1 MSVSLMSAGGSGV
14 SCSESVAET
23 MYSGT
28 PGTNKYSM
36 GSVALM
42 HEAADYI
49 ITKDRRFTNTTGSW
63 VLGGHSCSHTNG
75 VLYFGWIVAARTEQ
89 ALTPD
94 APYQSDITTVKASS
108 GNVIYVKLLG
118 GRYTAQQS
126 IVTTSNGAVNQLP
139 TAWYITIDFSLE
151 TSPGLMGFVNMA
163 DLLLPDA

>member
-1 MSVSLMSAGGSGV
+1 MSAGGSGV

-42 HEAADYI
+42 HDAADYI
-49 ITKDRRFTNTTGSW
+49 TTNDRRFTNATGSW
-63 VLGGHSCSHTNG
+63 VLGGHSCSISNG
-75 VLYFGWIVAARTEQ
+75 VVWHGWVVAARTEQ
-89 ALTPD
+89 ALTPNT
-94 APYQSDITTVKASS
+94 PYQTAITTIKASS
-108 GNVIYVKLLG
+108 GNVIYVKCLG
-118 GRYTAQQS
+118 GRYTGQHS
-126 IVTTSNGAVNQLP
+126 VVVTSNGAVNELLCG
-139 TAWYITIDFSLE
+139 WYITGDFSLE